1 MKTKILMVGLGLLTI
16 SNIYL
21 ILRLRDLE
29 LDLKYLEKVS
39 EFTLKSVNED
49 YNDNDK
55 EIAELLKT
63 YYNKH
68 VKK

>member
-21 ILRLRDLE
+21 ILRLRNLE

-49 YNDNDK
+49 YSESDK
-55 EIAELLKT
+55 EIAEILKT
-63 YYNKH
+63 YYNRH